1 MPIWTNGDGLRYGEG
16 QIGSEVRWHFEE
28 EKTINA
34 IHSATEIG
42 RSVVPPTIR
51 ERIGTLDVARG
62 AAVLGILLANI
73 AWFAHP
79 SLGSFLMSET
89 PEPTVGVERGLEL
102 AQYAFVTAKFRS
114 MLAILFGVGMYL
126 QYVKRSRVAKGW
138 PGGYFKRTAWLCVFG
153 LIHGLLIWFGDIL
166 FLYSIGAFVACALVH
181 LSEKAVRGIVKWVGG
196 SALVVGALLSL
207 TLAAVAGFAPDFG
220 GESTR
225 AEGFPSTDHE
235 LWAFSEGGYLDQ
247 LRYRALMFALSSGTG
262 LFFLP
267 WLVPLMLLGWLLAKH
282 DVLRK
287 PGSHPA
293 WKKMMVWG
301 LGLGIPLNLTA
312 FLWYGANDTM
322 GTYLLAETAF
332 GPILA
337 VGYLA
342 VLVRWAET
350 GYLRPVLSALTV
362 VGRMAFSNYILQ
374 SVLCTFVFY
383 SWGLGLFGQV
393 GQVGLYGVVAGV
405 WAVNIAFSAL
415 WLRFFA
421 MGPLEWL
428 WRSLVEGR
436 RLPIRKGSCLPE
448 LQPLP
453 AAGLDQPAPDGT
465 LESLASGV
473 PGVAQT
479 QDDPPAS
486 PKFRI

>member
-1 MPIWTNGDGLRYGEG
+1 
-16 QIGSEVRWHFEE
+16 
-28 EKTINA
+28 
-34 IHSATEIG
+34 
-42 RSVVPPTIR
+42 SVVPPTIR

-73 AWFAHP
+73 SWFATP
-79 SLGSFLMSET
+79 SLGSFLMTET
-89 PEPTVGVERGLEL
+89 PEPTAGAERWLEL

-126 QYVKRSRVAKGW
+126 QFVKRSQVAKAW
-138 PGGYFKRTAWLCVFG
+138 PAGYFKRTGWLCVFG
-153 LIHGLLIWFGDIL
+153 LVHGLLIWFGDIL

-196 SALVVGALLSL
+196 SALIVGAVL
-207 TLAAVAGFAPDFG
+207 TLVVAGLTVFSSEWV
-220 GESTR
+220 GESTPT
-225 AEGFPSTDHE
+225 EGFPSADHE

-247 LRYRALMFALSSGTG
+247 LRYRSLMFALSSGTG
-262 LFFLP
+262 LFFLL

-293 WKKMMVWG
+293 WKKMMGWG

-312 FLWYGANDTM
+312 FLWFGASDTT

-350 GYLRPVLSALTV
+350 GFLRPVLNALAL

-374 SVLCTFVFY
+374 SLLCTFVFY
-383 SWGLGLFGQV
+383 SWGLGLFGQIELF
-393 GQVGLYGVVAGV
+393 GLYGIVAGV

-436 RLPIRKGSCLPE
+436 RLPIRNGRSLPE
-448 LQPLP
+448 WPAVAAPLP
-453 AAGLDQPAPDGT
+453 DGLTSASVSQGSPADVLDG
-465 LESLASGV
+465 
-473 PGVAQT
+473 AQT
-479 QDDPPAS
+479 DESRAEAPRFQV
-486 PKFRI
+486 